1 MVLFNR
7 KFECRRYVIANHWK
21 SASGNKFFKE
31 SATTP
36 PVMCCLN
43 AYDLSELDTTIPLPE
58 QLMNLEYLESACEG
72 HSDRFKL
79 MRVAICDGILS
90 LDFADL
96 KESKWDDRYKC
107 CSVCFRDFTGEPLVW
122 VGDGEHQ
129 TVHEFNFHGRDKYG
143 YDENGNRLIAT
154 FNECRGSKEQC
165 YSKSSI
171 ILIDGKQYLDQNIY
185 DY

>member
-1 MVLFNR
+1 MVYFNR
-7 KFECRRYVIANHWK
+7 KFECRRYVIANHRT
-21 SASGNKFFKE
+21 SVSGDEFFKD
-31 SATTP
+31 SVAAP

-43 AYDLSELDTTIPLPE
+43 ICDLSALDETISVPR
-58 QLMNLEYLESACEG
+58 QLLDLEYLESACEG

-96 KESKWDDRYKC
+96 EKPTWDDRYKC
-107 CSVCFRDFTGEPLVW
+107 CSVRFRDFAGYPLVW

-129 TVHEFNFHGRDKYG
+129 TTHEFDFRGRDKYG
-143 YDENGNRLIAT
+143 FDENGNRLIAT
-154 FNECRGSKEQC
+154 FNECRGSKERR
-165 YSKSSI
+165 YSESSI
-171 ILIDGKQYLDQNIY
+171 ILIDGRQYLDQNIY